1 MSVGVRPVMPTTIFR
16 PSDQLTKGTR
26 GANNSTGHIML
37 QFIRNYLSRLAAQR
51 LARESVHKRRERVRA
66 KADEMR
72 RDMGMP
78 PIDWGHL

>member
-1 MSVGVRPVMPTTIFR
+1 
-16 PSDQLTKGTR
+16 
-26 GANNSTGHIML
+26 ML
-37 QFIRNYLSRLAAQR
+37 QFFRNYLSRLAAQR

-72 RDMGMP
+72 RNMGMP